1 MADPRLTG
9 ILLVGGRSRRFGSP
23 KALARYRGETLA
35 DRAWRLLDEACDQR
49 VAVGDGGGL
58 SFETIPDAVE
68 DGGPLA
74 GIVAGL
80 RAARHEIAV
89 VVPVDAPLLT
99 AAALRELAA
108 GCRDAAVPQT
118 GPLPCALAARVLPE
132 LEAALTRG
140 ELALRRAF
148 ASLDTARVELDPA
161 VLANVNTR
169 AELERL

>member
-23 KALARYRGETLA
+23 KALAPYRGDTLA
-35 DRAWRLLDEACDQR
+35 ARAWRLLDEACEQR
-49 VAVGDGGGL
+49 IAVGDVGGL
-58 SFETIPDAVE
+58 PFETIPDAVD

-80 RAARHEIAV
+80 RAARHEIAL

-99 AAALRELAA
+99 AAALHELAE

-118 GPLPCALAARVLPE
+118 GPLPCALATRVLPE
-132 LEAALTRG
+132 LEASLARG
-140 ELALRRAF
+140 ELELRHAF
-148 ASLDTARVELDPA
+148 APLDTARVELDLA
-161 VLANVNTR
+161 LLANVNTR